1 MKTLATS
8 LAVLLWATAGLA
20 GPPRIESADLRVTEL
35 QDSLARAVEAW
46 SDAVTETSWLGWH
59 VPMVAT
65 EGTLCCWSR
74 SDRRWQE
81 RACTLESSHRHL
93 VFSSDRPV
101 FADGENL
108 VVLVKASAGVIDGLR
123 IYSDSCLLEAGGGS
137 VSWLENVEPRQSVAL
152 MSRWVEAE
160 AVVEEEA
167 LMALALHAEPAA
179 ATRLADFARRGRNA
193 DLRGEA
199 LFWLSQ
205 TGTGQASEIILEAL
219 EEDPDPEV
227 REKAIFALSQ
237 LPGQQGVP
245 MLLQILQDPSRSK
258 KIREEAFFWY
268 VQSGDDEALDLI
280 AEILTNQR

>member
-108 VVLVKASAGVIDGLR
+108 VVLVKASAGVIDGNR
-123 IYSDSCLLEAGGGS
+123 ARMGQTRHQQGILL
-137 VSWLENVEPRQSVAL
+137 
-152 MSRWVEAE
+152 
-160 AVVEEEA
+160 VVET
-167 LMALALHAEPAA
+167 LLA
-179 ATRLADFARRGRNA
+179 RD
-193 DLRGEA
+193 
-199 LFWLSQ
+199 
-205 TGTGQASEIILEAL
+205 
-219 EEDPDPEV
+219 
-227 REKAIFALSQ
+227 
-237 LPGQQGVP
+237 
-245 MLLQILQDPSRSK
+245 
-258 KIREEAFFWY
+258 
-268 VQSGDDEALDLI
+268 
-280 AEILTNQR
+280 